1 MSMVTEEKRKKQIKK
16 QLNSMKAAEVK
27 MYHFLLRKTFL
38 SNQDFRIVADGSWRE
53 MIEIIGEESEQK
65 IDFSIT
71 DIANQEVADTWNLM
85 EQEDLLQKKL
95 KKAECIEQMAMV
107 LGDDT
112 MFEGFCLAFYGEDE
126 ELESLCRAWNCEDTY
141 LTLASDPI
149 YQKRKVYQKMIRCYT
164 NSAINLYGIVHVL
177 DLERI
182 LMNYEKDFMEK
193 KDGFERGTG
202 CYRMTLMYQP
212 KYHCSCVLQNVIGNG
227 IPDVLT
233 SMDGLVI
240 HMCFREEYLAETDRM
255 MEHFQ
260 AYKGRELSEKELDE
274 FFFGRAEESAYRRL
288 LIARMDKPPYSPE
301 KKEFLKYVSDS
312 YREESSAQKKL
323 QKYLAKKYWR
333 NFGKL
338 ADKLG
343 LTADQC
349 IRDFVDDIYQHA
361 SDRGCQE
368 PEDPNEVIEFVFAG
382 LQGYG
387 ISMDIDHMNE
397 LLSYV
402 MQMVNSVRLWRN
414 NGYTPMEIAKMYP
427 VHPNN
432 LTVVPGST
440 MAAEGLKEIEKELKQ
455 MGIQVDTQQTATEI
469 PTYSYPNGINGT
481 AVKGTKKVYP
491 NDPCP
496 CGSGKK
502 FKKCCG
508 KFAK

>member
-1 MSMVTEEKRKKQIKK
+1 MVMSTEEKRKKQIKK

-38 SNQDFRIVADGSWRE
+38 SNQDFRMVADGSWKE
-53 MIEIIGEESEQK
+53 MTEIIGEETEQR

-85 EQEDLLQKKL
+85 EEEDFHQKKL
-95 KKAECIEQMAMV
+95 KKAECIEQMVRV

-126 ELESLCRAWNCEDTY
+126 ELESLCRAWDCEETY

-149 YQKRKVYQKMIRCYT
+149 YQKRKAYQKMIRRYT
-164 NSAINLYGIVHVL
+164 KAAVNLYGIIHVL

-182 LMNYEKDFMEK
+182 LMNYEEDFMEK
-193 KDGFERGTG
+193 KDSFERGEG
-202 CYRMTLMYQP
+202 YYRNTLMYQP
-212 KYHCSCVLQNVIGNG
+212 RYHCSCVLQNVAGNG

-233 SMDGLVI
+233 SMDGLI
-240 HMCFREEYLAETDRM
+240 MHMCFKEEYLAETDRM

-260 AYKGRELSEKELDE
+260 AYHGQELGEKELGE

-288 LIARMDKPPYSPE
+288 MIARMDKPPYSPG
-301 KKEFLKYVSDS
+301 KKEFLKYENDN
-312 YREESSAQKKL
+312 YHEESSAQKKL
-323 QKYLAKKYWR
+323 QKYLAKNYWR
-333 NFGKL
+333 NFGKV

-349 IRDFVDDIYQHA
+349 ICDFVEDIYQHT

-368 PEDPNEVIEFVFAG
+368 PKDPNEVIEFVFAG
-382 LQGYG
+382 LQGYE
-387 ISMDIDHMNE
+387 ISMDINSVNE

-414 NGYTPMEIAKMYP
+414 NGYTPMELAKM
-427 VHPNN
+427 HPIRPEN

-440 MAAEGLKEIEKELKQ
+440 RAAEGLKEIEKELKQ
-455 MGIQVDTQQTATEI
+455 MGIQVDMNQTATEI
-469 PTYSYPNGINGT
+469 PTYSYPNGINGM